1 MSEASPSTSRPPVS
15 HPKYLQ
21 SEVASTA
28 KQKKA
33 GKRFKRPGKD
43 NNLDTTKE
51 IAVEGLPREEK
62 KSKKRKREVERS
74 VDDHD
79 PEDSEKK
86 AKKKLDRAEESQS
99 DPANTSDVVAPTKKR
114 KNKTGFPDP
123 DEDVSLPEQSKKC
136 LAYAFLQFHRP
147 SKWKFNKARQNW
159 ILRNI
164 WSSEMIPE
172 THLPLA
178 YGYLMKIQGGVRE
191 SCRTALENHKTEA
204 TLSEKADLVDGA
216 SADTKST
223 TMIPPTSSAA
233 ESTKEIRAQEL
244 IDLLSTSDTSV
255 S

>member
-123 DEDVSLPEQSKKC
+123 DEDVSLPEQSKK
-136 LAYAFLQFHRP
+136 
-147 SKWKFNKARQNW
+147 S
-159 ILRNI
+159 
-164 WSSEMIPE
+164 
-172 THLPLA
+172 
-178 YGYLMKIQGGVRE
+178 
-191 SCRTALENHKTEA
+191 LENHKTEA